1 MDQKIHE
8 SSKQQLFVQRYLNSP
23 LQETVSIISTNL
35 GVALRVQANQAV
47 TPTTSTAPG
56 CSKLLLVNT
65 LIYNSILSIW
75 NTELLTARG
84 IMSKFSTVTHC
95 TALFLSRRA
104 ASCHGGGCTV
114 VEDSS
119 WCCSIRTVSSG
130 CLDFLLIT
138 KLHIT
143 VRGINTFLPKPFLNK
158 NVQMNFS
165 WCKSNILKQY
175 ASLRRFSRLFK
186 SYLRIPSNKLFSCAF
201 SQ

>member
-1 MDQKIHE
+1 MLTLALK
-8 SSKQQLFVQRYLNSP
+8 SLNSP

-75 NTELLTARG
+75 NTAILFARG
-84 IMSKFSTVTHC
+84 IMSKCSTVTHC

-104 ASCHGGGCTV
+104 ASCHGGDCTA
-114 VEDSS
+114 VEGSS

-138 KLHIT
+138 KLHTT
-143 VRGINTFLPKPFLNK
+143 VRETNQFL
-158 NVQMNFS
+158 
-165 WCKSNILKQY
+165 
-175 ASLRRFSRLFK
+175 
-186 SYLRIPSNKLFSCAF
+186 
-201 SQ
+201 

>member
-1 MDQKIHE
+1 MRSHNSGNIHGENYFSKTKICFYEKTTPQLSEHIGLKNIKVGG
-8 SSKQQLFVQRYLNSP
+8 KQIWVTLALKSLNSP
-23 LQETVSIISTNL
+23 WQETVSIISTNL

-75 NTELLTARG
+75 NTEILFARG
-84 IMSKFSTVTHC
+84 IMSKCSTVTHC

-104 ASCHGGGCTV
+104 ASCHGGDCTV
-114 VEDSS
+114 VEGSS

-138 KLHIT
+138 KLHTT
-143 VRGINTFLPKPFLNK
+143 VGEINQFL
-158 NVQMNFS
+158 
-165 WCKSNILKQY
+165 
-175 ASLRRFSRLFK
+175 
-186 SYLRIPSNKLFSCAF
+186 
-201 SQ
+201 